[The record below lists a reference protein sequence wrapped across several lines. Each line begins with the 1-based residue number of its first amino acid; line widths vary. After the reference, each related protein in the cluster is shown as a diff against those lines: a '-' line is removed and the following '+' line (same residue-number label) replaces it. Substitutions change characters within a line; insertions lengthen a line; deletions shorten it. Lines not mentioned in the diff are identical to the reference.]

1 MPHTR
6 SDMKTIN
13 LDDER
18 KRARQQLYRPV
29 ASSRAET
36 TMFITLGLVSFAAV
50 GIALVS
56 GSVPVGQDPMA
67 DLGKMPMIRYVRS
80 GRFTADARTVA
91 AMVHYFFE
99 AEGPKVTNAT
109 SSFSPQKNV
118 AMPTNTAPGRPR
130 A

>member
-1 MPHTR
+1 
-6 SDMKTIN
+6 MKTIN

-18 KRARQQLYRPV
+18 KRTRQPLYRPM
-29 ASSRAET
+29 ASSRAESAL
-36 TMFITLGLVSFAAV
+36 FITLGLVSFAAI

-56 GSVPVGQDPMA
+56 GSIPAGSNQDPLA
-67 DLGKMPMIRYVRS
+67 DLGKLPMIRYVRS
-80 GRFTADARTVA
+80 GQFVVDARTVA

-99 AEGPKVTNAT
+99 AEGAMATNV
-109 SSFSPQKNV
+109 SSPWPIQKNV